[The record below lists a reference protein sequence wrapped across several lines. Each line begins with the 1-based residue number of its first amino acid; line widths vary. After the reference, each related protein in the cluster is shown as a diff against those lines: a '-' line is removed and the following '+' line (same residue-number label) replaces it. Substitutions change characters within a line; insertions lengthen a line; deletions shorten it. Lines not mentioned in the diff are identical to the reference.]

1 MTVEINQTQQ
11 LKKKVKL
18 FEAIVNRT
26 QDGII
31 VFNHLFQVVYSNKN
45 AGQLLGAA
53 PEELRGKHLSTFIPK
68 ESHKKH
74 DKLVAMFSESE
85 DVRLELDDKNSV
97 KCMRLNGDIFPAK
110 ISINKYTM
118 TGQEAYIVSLRDM
131 SEIDTATN
139 ETKIAELG
147 QFREQQQKKCSAKTL
162 QISMEKAVTQI
173 AKIAQAVKD
182 TCGNRYVEEQMA
194 QILQNS
200 FTAMSVS
207 QKAAFYSDSGRTTD
221 QYTLVDH
228 SLFGALER
236 IKTIIEEEI
245 QEKDIA
251 LAWDIPNSAKKF
263 KMLDCQRVEQI
274 FYNIVEHAT
283 RNIPR
288 GQVTFQLDQ
297 LMMDETNNL
306 TMNFECRNPQF
317 GIAQQTMNH
326 VLNAPSSKA
335 VPEVE
340 ELKNGG
346 RCLRLAKLMA
356 EENGGSLRVVTHP
369 INGTIIYLQLTEP
382 LANSYSDKVTNI
394 EASNS

>member
-1 MTVEINQTQQ
+1 MTVENGLTQQ

-18 FEAIVNRT
+18 FEAIVDVT

-31 VFNHLFQVVYSNKN
+31 VFNHLFQVVYSNAN
-45 AGQLLGAA
+45 AGRLIGAA

-68 ESHKKH
+68 DSHKKH
-74 DKLVAMFSESE
+74 EKLVTMFSESE
-85 DVRLELDDKNSV
+85 DVNRNLDDRNEI
-97 KCMRLNGDIFPAK
+97 KCCRINGEEFPAK
-110 ISINKYTM
+110 ITINKYTISD
-118 TGQEAYIVSLRDM
+118 QKAYIVSLRDM
-131 SEIDTATN
+131 SDMDTAEN

-162 QISMEKAVTQI
+162 QISMEKAITQI
-173 AKIAQAVKD
+173 AKTAQAVKD
-182 TCGNRYVEEQMA
+182 TCGNRYVEEQMG

-207 QKAAFYSDSGRTTD
+207 QKAAFYSDTGHTTD
-221 QYTLVDH
+221 QYNLVDQ
-228 SLFGALER
+228 SLAGALER

-245 QEKDIA
+245 QGKDIA
-251 LAWDIPNSAKKF
+251 LAWDIPGSAKKF
-263 KMLDCQRVEQI
+263 KLQDCQRVEQV

-283 RNIPR
+283 RNIR
-288 GQVTFQLDQ
+288 KGQITFQLDQ
-297 LMMDETNNL
+297 LMVDENKNL

-317 GIAQQTMNH
+317 GIAQQTMNR
-326 VLNAPSSKA
+326 VLGAISAKT

-346 RCLRLAKLMA
+346 KCLRLAKQMA

-369 INGTIIYLQLTEP
+369 INGTHIYLQLTEP
-382 LANSYSDKVTNI
+382 LLQTLADKVTNI
-394 EASNS
+394 EVNN

>member
-118 TGQEAYIVSLRDM
+118 TGKEAYIVSLRDV
-131 SEIDTATN
+131 SDINTAEE

-162 QISMEKAVTQI
+162 QVSMEKAVTQI

-207 QKAAFYSDSGRTTD
+207 QKAAFYSDAGQKTD
-221 QYTLVDH
+221 QFTLVDQ
-228 SLFGALER
+228 SLHGALER
-236 IKTIIEEEI
+236 IKAIVEDEI
-245 QEKDIA
+245 QKKDIA
-251 LAWDIPNSAKKF
+251 IAWDIPNSAKKF
-263 KMLDCQRVEQI
+263 KLMDCQRVEQI
-274 FYNIVEHAT
+274 FYNVVEHAT
-283 RNIPR
+283 RNLKR
-288 GQVTFQLDQ
+288 GQITFQLDQ
-297 LMMDETNNL
+297 LMLDGENNL

-317 GIAQQTMNH
+317 GIAQQTMNL
-326 VLNAPSSKA
+326 VLNATSSKA

-346 RCLRLAKLMA
+346 KCLRLAKLMA

-369 INGTIIYLQLTEP
+369 INGTHIYLQLKEP
-382 LANSYSDKVTNI
+382 LVQASEEKVTNL
-394 EASNS
+394 EASN